1 MQVTLNDRTMEG
13 KLPKGLG
20 IQQKDPAH
28 LAFPASVNFDLAGSD
43 LRPGSN
49 SLTVRVKGDGWFSWD
64 SLDLVSGP

>member
-28 LAFPASVNFDLAGSD
+28 LAFPASVNFDLAG
-43 LRPGSN
+43 
-49 SLTVRVKGDGWFSWD
+49 
-64 SLDLVSGP
+64 